1 MELNSE
7 LPQVIKADRPLAIIV
22 RVQKII
28 EIPVYIEITKRM
40 DPPNKEGAV
49 MEKFLKTLWKN
60 EKT

>member
-1 MELNSE
+1 MN
-7 LPQVIKADRPLAIIV
+7 
-22 RVQKII
+22 I

-49 MEKFLKTLWKN
+49 MDKFLKTLWKN